1 MHRGDGAAE
10 VAGVEG
16 HGDVD
21 QRGVARG
28 ESGVGRGN
36 GAARPI
42 SVLRCL
48 RIVEKRAVV
57 FGGRKRADSE
67 AEERGEEEAEN
78 EGGNDGT

>member
-1 MHRGDGAAE
+1 VHRGDGAAE

-16 HGDVD
+16 HGDVN
-21 QRGVARG
+21 QRRVARG
-28 ESGVGRGN
+28 ESGVGRGS

-42 SVLRCL
+42 SVLRRL
-48 RIVEKRAVV
+48 GVVEEGAVV
-57 FGGRKRADSE
+57 VGGRKRADSE